1 MSFEKKNGKLII
13 EIMKLYDKDEISIN
27 KISEFLELDIL
38 DTRKLVK
45 EWGRINDEFE
55 TIL

>member
-1 MSFEKKNGKLII
+1 
-13 EIMKLYDKDEISIN
+13 MKLYDKDEISIN

-45 EWGRINDEFE
+45 EWGRTNDEFE